1 MASNA
6 EKTLYLV
13 SKKRRSPFGGKKG
26 IGLPV
31 GKPLVFRTRAKAR
44 AYAKSKNEK
53 SRKFYYSVS
62 VAAWGPAS

>member
-1 MASNA
+1 MSNN

-13 SKKRRSPFGGKKG
+13 TKKRRFTVGSFT
-26 IGLPV
+26 V

-44 AYAKSKNEK
+44 AYAKSKNAK
-53 SRKFYYSVS
+53 SRKFQYSVS

>member
-13 SKKRRSPFGGKKG
+13 SKKRRALIGSKG
-26 IGLPV
+26 IGNPV

-44 AYAKSKNEK
+44 AYAKSKSTK
-53 SRKFYYSVS
+53 SRTFVYTVS

>member
-1 MASNA
+1 MASNN

-13 SKKRRSPFGGKKG
+13 AKKRRSSFGRKG
-26 IGLPV
+26 VGNPV

-53 SRKFYYSVS
+53 SHKFVYAVS

>member
-1 MASNA
+1 MAANN

-13 SKKRRSPFGGKKG
+13 TKKRRFQ
-26 IGLPV
+26 IGNYTV

-44 AYAKSKNEK
+44 AYAKGKNAK
-53 SRKFYYSVS
+53 SRNFIYSVT